1 MSVPHFIT
9 LWRYCILLEIKV
21 YGNFASSKSIGTIFP
36 TAFAHF
42 MSLFHILVILEMFQT
57 FALFVIFVEL
67 PWWLRWLRICLNAGD
82 LNSIPGLGRS
92 SGEGNGHPL
101 QYSCLGNPMDRGILQ
116 VTVHG
121 VAEEAGSIPGS
132 GRSPGEGNG
141 NTLQHSCL
149 GNPKDRGAW
158 QATVH
163 GVA

>member
-101 QYSCLGNPMDRGILQ
+101 QYSCLENSMERQ
-116 VTVHG
+116 AWWAAVHG
-121 VAEEAGSIPGS
+121 ITKSW
-132 GRSPGEGNG
+132 
-141 NTLQHSCL
+141 TQQWLQHSLALYLLWVPVISNLWCCCYKKKIWL
-149 GNPKDRGAW
+149 TQGSVDD
-158 QATVH
+158 
-163 GVA
+163 